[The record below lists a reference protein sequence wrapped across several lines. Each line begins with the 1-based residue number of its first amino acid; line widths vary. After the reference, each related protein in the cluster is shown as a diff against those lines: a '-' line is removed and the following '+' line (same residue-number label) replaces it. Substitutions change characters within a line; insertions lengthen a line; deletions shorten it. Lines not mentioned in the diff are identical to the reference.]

1 LFKIPTIFRFWT
13 LYNERCS
20 SKGTLRGDKKL
31 DLIYSQSMTDLRD
44 LGPNEKVIN
53 TIFDTY
59 EQKIRL
65 LELIILE
72 SNKTESHENNEKII
86 L

>member
-1 LFKIPTIFRFWT
+1 MK
-13 LYNERCS
+13 
-20 SKGTLRGDKKL
+20 
-31 DLIYSQSMTDLRD
+31 DLKE
-44 LGPNEKVIN
+44 LGPNEKVIH

-65 LELIILE
+65 LELIIIE
-72 SNKTESHENNEKII
+72 TNKIKGHENNEKII